1 MIILIRKVLK
11 TIKIAE
17 REKEQLNKEYEI
29 LQEKNAKRSA
39 IVKKNINHK
48 SKEFASKKASRDK
61 RFDII
66 RSK

>member
-11 TIKIAE
+11 TIRVAE

-29 LQEKNAKRSA
+29 LHEKNAKRSA
-39 IVKKNINHK
+39 TVKKNIDHK

-61 RFDII
+61 HFNII